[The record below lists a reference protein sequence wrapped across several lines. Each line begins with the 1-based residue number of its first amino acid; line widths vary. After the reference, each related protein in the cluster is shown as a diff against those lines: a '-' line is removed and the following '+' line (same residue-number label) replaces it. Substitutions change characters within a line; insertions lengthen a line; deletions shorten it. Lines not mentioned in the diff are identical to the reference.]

1 MDDNKQCDGCQVS
14 ASVPYAAFEA
24 VSARAERNIRRLAL
38 IIVFL
43 ILALIGSNI
52 AWLCYESQFEDV
64 TSQTEQ
70 TVTQDTAGGGDNN
83 FVGGDWEHLIEQY
96 IFNEQHR
103 RIFKRRWLD
112 GVCFEPL
119 AEEFD
124 ISVRHAQSI
133 VYKCEKK
140 ILRHI

>member
-1 MDDNKQCDGCQVS
+1 MDNNKQCDGCQVS

-83 FVGGDWEHLIEQY
+83 FVGGDMVGTTD
-96 IFNEQHR
+96 N
-103 RIFKRRWLD
+103 
-112 GVCFEPL
+112 
-119 AEEFD
+119 
-124 ISVRHAQSI
+124 
-133 VYKCEKK
+133 
-140 ILRHI
+140 

>member
-1 MDDNKQCDGCQVS
+1 MDNNKQCDGCQV
-14 ASVPYAAFEA
+14 AANVPYAAFEA

-83 FVGGDWEHLIEQY
+83 FVGGDMVARQTIRTKTVT
-96 IFNEQHR
+96 R
-103 RIFKRRWLD
+103 RRVRKTAAI
-112 GVCFEPL
+112 GYN
-119 AEEFD
+119 D
-124 ISVRHAQSI
+124 IVGRTATRSAVFLPGRAFA
-133 VYKCEKK
+133 
-140 ILRHI
+140 LRQPGSG

>member
-1 MDDNKQCDGCQVS
+1 MDNNKQCDGCQV
-14 ASVPYAAFEA
+14 AANVPYAAFEA

-70 TVTQDTAGGGDNN
+70 TVTKETADGGNN
-83 FVGGDWEHLIEQY
+83 SFVGGDLIGTTNDQ
-96 IFNEQHR
+96 N
-103 RIFKRRWLD
+103 
-112 GVCFEPL
+112 
-119 AEEFD
+119 
-124 ISVRHAQSI
+124 
-133 VYKCEKK
+133 
-140 ILRHI
+140 

>member
-1 MDDNKQCDGCQVS
+1 MDNNKQCDGCQV
-14 ASVPYAAFEA
+14 AANVPYAAFEA

-70 TVTQDTAGGGDNN
+70 TVTQDTAGGCDNN
-83 FVGGDWEHLIEQY
+83 FVGGDFGWHD
-96 IFNEQHR
+96 
-103 RIFKRRWLD
+103 KRLKQELSLA
-112 GVCFEPL
+112 GECAEPAEIPATKSARL
-119 AEEFD
+119 AK
-124 ISVRHAQSI
+124 AAGG
-133 VYKCEKK
+133 
-140 ILRHI
+140 

>member
-1 MDDNKQCDGCQVS
+1 MDNNKQCDGCQV
-14 ASVPYAAFEA
+14 AANVPYAAFEA

-70 TVTQDTAGGGDNN
+70 KETPGYMAGCFLYAKKSHRWDTCR
-83 FVGGDWEHLIEQY
+83 VS
-96 IFNEQHR
+96 
-103 RIFKRRWLD
+103 
-112 GVCFEPL
+112 L
-119 AEEFD
+119 AE
-124 ISVRHAQSI
+124 VRVA
-133 VYKCEKK
+133 
-140 ILRHI
+140 

>member
-1 MDDNKQCDGCQVS
+1 MDNNKQCDGCQV
-14 ASVPYAAFEA
+14 AANVPYAAFEA

-70 TVTQDTAGGGDNN
+70 TVTQQSAIMTLLVERPPEAPY
-83 FVGGDWEHLIEQY
+83 FSQAEHLLYANQGAGNY
-96 IFNEQHR
+96 QQGGR
-103 RIFKRRWLD
+103 QS
-112 GVCFEPL
+112 
-119 AEEFD
+119 AE
-124 ISVRHAQSI
+124 H
-133 VYKCEKK
+133 
-140 ILRHI
+140 ILFSFQARM

>member
-1 MDDNKQCDGCQVS
+1 MDNNKQCDGCQVS
-14 ASVPYAAFEA
+14 ANVPYAAFEA

-64 TSQTEQ
+64 TTDQ

-83 FVGGDWEHLIEQY
+83 FVGGDLVGTT
-96 IFNEQHR
+96 N
-103 RIFKRRWLD
+103 
-112 GVCFEPL
+112 G
-119 AEEFD
+119 
-124 ISVRHAQSI
+124 
-133 VYKCEKK
+133 
-140 ILRHI
+140 